1 MINTSQAFYG
11 QQENEK
17 ILYVT
22 RPHTIASTVNTVKVI
37 LIALGAFIIFFYI
50 GKEIDS
56 LSSFFYSVGIIVPAL
71 ILVIGTK
78 LVKNFQIKNISYIT
92 DRRIVRFEPTT
103 FFATNIRSLSWDEA
117 VKVKT
122 FAPNMVW
129 KQLKIGTVIVHA
141 RTTVKTVDE
150 EARHSLSADDIEI
163 NDVYLY
169 RDLGNYIDKILF
181 TYKQMPAGVADIR
194 PFVEKPRGERY

>member
-1 MINTSQAFYG
+1 MINTKNMFYG

-22 RPHTIASTVNTVKVI
+22 KPHPLSGILSLIKVVIIAIITFLMFYFLGREIPQISNIFYIIGIVTPLAVVI
-37 LIALGAFIIFFYI
+37 L
-50 GKEIDS
+50 
-56 LSSFFYSVGIIVPAL
+56 
-71 ILVIGTK
+71 GTRM
-78 LVKNFQIKNISYIT
+78 VTNFQKRNIAYLT
-92 DRRIVRFEPTT
+92 DRRIVRFEPST
-103 FFATNIRSLSWDEA
+103 FFATNIRTLSWDEA

-122 FAPNMVW
+122 FSPNMIW

-150 EARHSLSADDIEI
+150 EVTHTLSADDIELDNI
-163 NDVYLY
+163 YLY

-181 TYKQMPAGVADIR
+181 TYKQMPKEVSEIH
-194 PFVEKPRGERY
+194 PFVPKPKGERY

>member
-1 MINTSQAFYG
+1 MINTENLFYG

-17 ILYVT
+17 ILYVSK
-22 RPHTIASTVNTVKVI
+22 PHFISGIINTIKVLI
-37 LIALGAFIIFFYI
+37 IALVIFIIFIFI
-50 GKEIDS
+50 GKEIAT
-56 LSSFFYSVGIIVPAL
+56 LSSLFYSLGIAIPVLIMLLGLKIVNN
-71 ILVIGTK
+71 IQG
-78 LVKNFQIKNISYIT
+78 KNISYIT

-122 FAPNMVW
+122 FAPNMLW

-141 RTTVKTVDE
+141 RTTVKTIDE
-150 EARHSLSADDIEI
+150 ESRQTLSADDIEI

-181 TYKQMPAGVADIR
+181 TYKQMPAGVAQIR
-194 PFVEKPRGERY
+194 PFIEKPRGERY

>member
-1 MINTSQAFYG
+1 MINTENLFYG
-11 QQENEK
+11 QQEGEK

-22 RPHTIASTVNTVKVI
+22 KPHSIAGLFNFVKVI
-37 LIALGAFIIFFYI
+37 LVAIITFVIFFFMAGQIELFSNLFYVI
-50 GKEIDS
+50 G
-56 LSSFFYSVGIIVPAL
+56 VIVPVLVL
-71 ILVIGTK
+71 ILGTK
-78 LVKNFQIKNISYIT
+78 IITNIQNKNIGYIT

-122 FAPNMVW
+122 FAPNMLW

-141 RTTVKTVDE
+141 RTTVKTVGE
-150 EARHSLSADDIEI
+150 EANHTLSADDIEI

>member
-1 MINTSQAFYG
+1 MVNTNNMFYG

-22 RPHTIASTVNTVKVI
+22 KPHPIAGIIGLIKVCLITLFTFLMFFFLGREIEIMSGIFFILSLIIPIVI
-37 LIALGAFIIFFYI
+37 LML
-50 GKEIDS
+50 
-56 LSSFFYSVGIIVPAL
+56 
-71 ILVIGTK
+71 GTK
-78 LVKNFQIKNISYIT
+78 MIKNFQEKNISYIT
-92 DRRIVRFEPTT
+92 DRRIVRFDPTT

-122 FAPNMVW
+122 FAPNMLW

-141 RTTVKTVDE
+141 RTTVKTIDQE
-150 EARHSLSADDIEI
+150 ENNSVAADDIEL
-163 NDVYLY
+163 NDIFLY

-181 TYKQMPAGVADIR
+181 TYKQMPAGVADIH
-194 PFVEKPRGERY
+194 PFVPKPRGERY

>member
-1 MINTSQAFYG
+1 MINTKTSFYG

-22 RPHTIASTVNTVKVI
+22 KPHPIARIVGLIKIYLITVIT
-37 LIALGAFIIFFYI
+37 FIILFYLAGAI
-50 GKEIDS
+50 PEDVNVFRM
-56 LSSFFYSVGIIVPAL
+56 LGIIVPITIL
-71 ILVIGTK
+71 IIGTK
-78 LVKNFQIKNISYIT
+78 VINNFQKRNISYIT
-92 DRRIVRFEPTT
+92 DRRIVRFDPTN
-103 FFATNIRSLSWDEA
+103 FFATNVRTLSWDEA

-122 FAPNMVW
+122 FSPNILW

-150 EARHSLSADDIEI
+150 ELNNTVTADDIELDNI
-163 NDVYLY
+163 YLY

-181 TYKQMPAGVADIR
+181 TYKQMPKEVSEIH
-194 PFVEKPRGERY
+194 PFIPKPKGQRY